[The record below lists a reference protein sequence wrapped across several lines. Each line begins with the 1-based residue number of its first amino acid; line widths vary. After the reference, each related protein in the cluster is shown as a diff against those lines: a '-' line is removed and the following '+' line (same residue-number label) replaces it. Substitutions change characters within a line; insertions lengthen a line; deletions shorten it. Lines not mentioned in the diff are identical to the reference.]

1 MSAMRMVAQGERA
14 GRPTRAEVLR
24 QIADAFQAA
33 GAALALLLEAPDE
46 PPAARPA
53 DDPMLTVPEAAR
65 EIRRSASFVR
75 GQCRL
80 GRIKSMRDAN
90 GYRIRRSALASY
102 ERRRTS

>member
-1 MSAMRMVAQGERA
+1 MARDADPVSAFGGIVALNRDVDAATAKAMSEIFLECIVAPSFSE
-14 GRPTRAEVLR
+14 
-24 QIADAFQAA
+24 
-33 GAALALLLEAPDE
+33 AAL
-46 PPAARPA
+46 
-53 DDPMLTVPEAAR
+53 

-90 GYRIRRSALASY
+90 GYRIRRSALAAY

>member
-1 MSAMRMVAQGERA
+1 MMRIVSAGERA
-14 GRPTRAEVLR
+14 ERPTRADALR
-24 QIADAFQAA
+24 QITDAFQAA
-33 GAALALLLEAPDE
+33 GAALALLLDASDE

-65 EIRRSASFVR
+65 EIRRSASFIR
-75 GQCRL
+75 SQCRL

-102 ERRRTS
+102 ERRRTQ

>member
-1 MSAMRMVAQGERA
+1 MMRIVSAGERA
-14 GRPTRAEVLR
+14 ERPTRADALR
-24 QIADAFQAA
+24 QITDAFQAA
-33 GAALALLLEAPDE
+33 GAALALLLDASDE

-65 EIRRSASFVR
+65 EIRRSASFMR
-75 GQCRL
+75 AQCRL